1 MKREWEIR
9 PADPQAV
16 SRLSRELSLPEM
28 LARLLVARGLS
39 DLEQARAFLLPRL
52 ADLADPSAMKGMD
65 AAVERLLQAGR
76 QGERITIW
84 GDYDVDGVT
93 SVSLLLLFL
102 RRLGFTVDY
111 YIPSR
116 LEEGYGLNSD
126 AVQQVIRQGT
136 QLLVTVDCGISDY
149 RQVEEARQAGV
160 QVLII
165 DHHQVPEEIPQAVAV
180 LDPHRLDCPF
190 PQKEAAAVGV
200 TFYLL
205 MALRARLRRLGRF
218 EEEVQPNLRELLD
231 LVALGTVAD
240 VVPLTGDNRILAH
253 FGLQEL
259 TAGRR
264 PGIAALKEVAGLF
277 DSTVTAGQ
285 VAFRLAP
292 RINAVGRLGRAG
304 LAVELLTTDSY
315 ARALQLAREL
325 DQANSER
332 QAIEQRIFLQALERA
347 ERAHQRGDP
356 ALVLWS
362 DDWHIGVVGIVASR
376 LVERFGCPALLVAL
390 DGEMGKGS
398 ARSVEGV
405 HLFRALEE
413 CKQLLEAYGGHRAA
427 AGLSIRRENLEDFRR
442 EFTRQVLHQLDEQ
455 RQRPQYWLDGEVAP
469 GQWTPE
475 MIQALGRLQPF
486 GLGNPEPVFLARGL
500 EVASA
505 RLVGRDG
512 PNHLKLAVRD
522 GQRSFDAIG
531 FTMSDRLPEARGRID
546 LAYTPQLNSWDGGLS
561 IQLRIRD
568 LRPHRD

>member
-1 MKREWEIR
+1 MKRVWDIR
-9 PADPQAV
+9 PADPQAA
-16 SRLSRELSLPEM
+16 SRLARQLSLPPV
-28 LARLLVARGLS
+28 LARLLVARGLVEQ
-39 DLEQARAFLLPRL
+39 EQARAFLTPRL
-52 ADLADPSAMKGMD
+52 ADLADPGVMLGMD
-65 AAVERLLQAGR
+65 DAVERLVQAGR
-76 QGERITIW
+76 AGERITIW

-102 RRLGFTVDY
+102 RRLGFSVDY

-116 LEEGYGLNSD
+116 LEEGYGLNSE
-126 AVQQVIRQGT
+126 AVREIIQRGT

-165 DHHQVPEEIPQAVAV
+165 DHHQVPVDMPQAVAV
-180 LDPHRLDCPF
+180 LDPHRPGCPF
-190 PQKEAAAVGV
+190 QQKDAAAVGV

-218 EEEVQPNLRELLD
+218 DADCQPNLRELLD

-240 VVPLTGDNRILAH
+240 MVPLTGDNRILVH
-253 FGLQEL
+253 FGLREL

-264 PGIAALKEVAGLF
+264 PGIAALKEVAGLLH
-277 DSTVTAGQ
+277 SAVTAGQ

-325 DQANSER
+325 DRANSER
-332 QAIEQRIFLQALERA
+332 QALEQRILLQAMQQA
-347 ERAHQRGDP
+347 QQAHERGDP

-376 LVERFGCPALLVAL
+376 LVECFGCPALLVAL
-390 DGEMGKGS
+390 DGDMGKGS

-405 HLFRALEE
+405 HLYRALEQCE
-413 CKQLLEAYGGHRAA
+413 PLLEAYGGHRAA
-427 AGLSIRRENLEDFRR
+427 AGLSIRRENLASFRR
-442 EFTRQVLHQLDEQ
+442 EFTRQVVQQLDR
-455 RQRPQYWLDGEVAP
+455 RQHQPPYWLDGEVAP
-469 GQWTPE
+469 EHWTAE
-475 MIQALGRLQPF
+475 LIENLERLQPF
-486 GLGNPEPVFLARGL
+486 GLGNPEPVFLVRGL
-500 EVASA
+500 EVAGA

-512 PNHLKLAVRD
+512 PKHLKLTLRA
-522 GQRSFDAIG
+522 GQRTYDAIG
-531 FTMSDRLPEARGRID
+531 FGMGDRLPEARGRID
-546 LAYTPQLNSWDGGLS
+546 LAYSPQLNDWDGGMS
-561 IQLRIRD
+561 IQLRVRN
-568 LRPHRD
+568 LRPARD